1 MGLRTTIRNRWWC
14 GSCAAAVC
22 CAMVLVCAV
31 QGVAAKTAAQH
42 KAELTPWEQAE
53 RGLETLEAIPEGART
68 RADYSKAM
76 DGFRAVYHGS
86 PADVHAPDSVNA
98 VADLLAEQGRALHDA
113 KSLKDAVGQYE
124 FLRTQYPGSSLR
136 VAALLEEAQ
145 IYQNDLRDVAA
156 AKERY
161 ALLVKQYPR
170 SPQAEEA
177 RAGIASLGQGSGVR
191 AQGLGLRA
199 QSSASRAQSSDAVVG
214 LKEEASS
221 ATATAKGVMDGG
233 GVSSFAPMPTTGKPA
248 SAIVT
253 GDGADVPR
261 TGTAAPVDPELE
273 ASALPMQGSD
283 GTTVA
288 APMHVAKTGAKRRGQ
303 MAQVTGI
310 RHWSTP
316 DYTRVAIDLGD
327 DVTYEAAR
335 VPHPD
340 RIYFD
345 LHGTRLA
352 QELVGKSFTV
362 TDDGFLKKIRAAQ
375 FSNDMTRVVLDVNDV
390 TEYSAF
396 LLPNPYRLIIDIHG
410 GSKAE
415 PGAAVINAP
424 TQRAAPAPT
433 VPNTTAV
440 KTGSSFDV
448 AAVSAQPGRVEA
460 TSQPTSQ
467 PISAVVADRVQG
479 AGSSEAVVSAP
490 VATPIVP
497 GKRTKKG
504 KAAKDTDAVPARAA
518 VPTADGET
526 SLVRALGLK
535 IGRIVIDA
543 GHGGHD
549 SGTIGVDGIE
559 EKDVVLDVAL
569 RVGQLLHDR
578 LGSEIIYTR
587 TDDTFIPLET
597 RTAIANKAQA
607 DLFLS
612 IHANSSPDAS
622 ARGVETYYLNFTS
635 SPDAL
640 ETAARENAVSDQS
653 IHQLS
658 DLVKKIALK
667 EKIDESRE
675 FASDVEASLYGG
687 LQKGN
692 AGLKDRGVKKAPFV
706 VLIGANMPSILA
718 EISFVTNEKDAKQLR
733 EPEYRQRVAESLY
746 KGVAKYAGG
755 LSGQRTPSER
765 ASTK

>member
-1 MGLRTTIRNRWWC
+1 
-14 GSCAAAVC
+14 
-22 CAMVLVCAV
+22 
-31 QGVAAKTAAQH
+31 
-42 KAELTPWEQAE
+42 
-53 RGLETLEAIPEGART
+53 
-68 RADYSKAM
+68 
-76 DGFRAVYHGS
+76 
-86 PADVHAPDSVNA
+86 
-98 VADLLAEQGRALHDA
+98 
-113 KSLKDAVGQYE
+113 
-124 FLRTQYPGSSLR
+124 
-136 VAALLEEAQ
+136 
-145 IYQNDLRDVAA
+145 
-156 AKERY
+156 
-161 ALLVKQYPR
+161 
-170 SPQAEEA
+170 
-177 RAGIASLGQGSGVR
+177 
-191 AQGLGLRA
+191 
-199 QSSASRAQSSDAVVG
+199 
-214 LKEEASS
+214 
-221 ATATAKGVMDGG
+221 
-233 GVSSFAPMPTTGKPA
+233 
-248 SAIVT
+248 
-253 GDGADVPR
+253 
-261 TGTAAPVDPELE
+261 
-273 ASALPMQGSD
+273 
-283 GTTVA
+283 
-288 APMHVAKTGAKRRGQ
+288 
-303 MAQVTGI
+303 
-310 RHWSTP
+310 
-316 DYTRVAIDLGD
+316 
-327 DVTYEAAR
+327 VTYEAAR
-335 VPHPD
+335 VPNPD

-352 QELVGKSFTV
+352 QELVGKSFSV

-410 GSKAE
+410 GTKAE
-415 PGAAVINAP
+415 PGALVVSIP
-424 TQRAAPAPT
+424 MQRAAAAAPT

-440 KTGSSFDV
+440 KAGSSFDV
-448 AAVSAQPGRVEA
+448 AALSAQPGRVEA

-467 PISAVVADRVQG
+467 PISAVVKDAT
-479 AGSSEAVVSAP
+479 AEGSSAAN
-490 VATPIVP
+490 VATTSPP
-497 GKRTKKG
+497 SATKRTKKG
-504 KAAKDTDAVPARAA
+504 RAGKDPDAGPARAA

-549 SGTIGVDGIE
+549 TGTIGVDGIQ

-587 TDDTFIPLET
+587 SDDTFIPLET

-667 EKIDESRE
+667 DKIDESRE
-675 FASDVEASLYGG
+675 FASDVETSLYGG

-718 EISFVTNEKDAKQLR
+718 EISFVTNEKDARQLQ
-733 EPEYRQRVAESLY
+733 EPEYRERVAESLY
-746 KGVAKYAGG
+746 KGVAKYAAG
-755 LSGQRTPSER
+755 LSGTQTATER